1 MCRSA
6 AGQLVILRGP
16 DCALQLLFMSESS
29 RPLKEPM
36 LPAER
41 RAALGLAA
49 IFALRMLGLF
59 IVLPVFAVA
68 ARGLVGGQ
76 DVAAVGL
83 ALGAYGL
90 TQACLQLP
98 LGFAADRWGR
108 KPVIAFGLSLF
119 VVGSLV
125 CALADSI
132 DTMTW
137 GRMIQGSGAIS
148 AAITALV
155 ADLTRDSQRS
165 KAMAMIG
172 GSIALMFALSLAL
185 APVIYGWVG
194 LNGLF
199 WLTGGLGL
207 GAFWAL
213 FRWVPPAPALPKPQ
227 AGTFVL
233 VLRDSRLLRLN
244 LGVFLLHTIQIAM
257 WVAVPALL
265 IQMAGLP
272 LSQHWMVYLPAVLVA
287 LGLLWPAMVQ
297 AERYKRMQQV
307 YSLAVLML
315 CLAQVGFVG
324 LIQRSGPDTFP
335 AMMLIFSLIAVFFS
349 GFNMLEALQPS
360 LISRIAPATGKA
372 QALGVYNTLQS
383 LGLFAGGTAG
393 GWLLQTGGFV
403 SVFIGCGLLA
413 LVWFVISL
421 KWPVRLP
428 S

>member
-1 MCRSA
+1 MPQS
-6 AGQLVILRGP
+6 P
-16 DCALQLLFMSESS
+16 
-29 RPLKEPM
+29 RPPKEPM

-41 RAALGLAA
+41 RAAFGLAA

-68 ARGLVGGQ
+68 AQSLTGGA

-98 LGFAADRWGR
+98 LGLAADRWGR
-108 KPVIAFGLSLF
+108 KPVIAFGLTLF
-119 VVGSLV
+119 VVGSIV

-185 APVIYGWVG
+185 APVLYGWIG
-194 LNGLF
+194 LSGLF
-199 WLTGGLGL
+199 WLTCALGL

-213 FRWVPPAPALPKPQ
+213 FRLVPPAPALPKPL
-227 AGTFVL
+227 AGTFLL
-233 VLRDSRLLRLN
+233 VLRDARLFRLN
-244 LGVFLLHTIQIAM
+244 LGVFILHAIQIAM

-265 IQMAGLP
+265 IKMAGLP
-272 LSQHWMVYLPAVLVA
+272 LSQHWMIYLPAVLAA
-287 LGLLWPAMVQ
+287 LVVLWPAMMQ
-297 AERYKRMQQV
+297 AERYQRMAQV
-307 YSLAVLML
+307 YRVGVLLL
-315 CLAQVGFVG
+315 CLVQAGFIGLLQITGQGEFTATVLIFG
-324 LIQRSGPDTFP
+324 LI
-335 AMMLIFSLIAVFFS
+335 ALFFS

-372 QALGVYNTLQS
+372 QALGIYNTLQS
-383 LGLFAGGTAG
+383 LGLFSGGAIG
-393 GWLLQTGGFV
+393 GLLLQTGGFAA
-403 SVFIGCGLLA
+403 VFAGCGFLA
-413 LVWFVISL
+413 LVWLVIAV
-421 KWPVRLP
+421 KWPARLP
-428 S
+428 A